1 MAQKVTLKSGSK
13 KLVIDFRKI
22 REEFSDLGF
31 SPDGKLTEG
40 SLTKM
45 AEETA
50 EEVISELNR
59 RSSMREDMGSDSWYF
74 NSSRVDRAVFNQ
86 PFSNAE
92 VESVNVKSKRLE
104 ATITAPVTS
113 TRGNTVDIFE
123 VLTQGRPEKST
134 VEKPIY
140 FPVTSS
146 GSERLLKMRLGTTD
160 DVRKIFR
167 ASKVRYLR
175 KNGRIV
181 IARLNYLPAIKK
193 RDIVGVIARDIQRR
207 LDEEVIAVPS
217 LGITGKIK
225 GLIKVK

>member
-31 SPDGKLTEG
+31 NPDGKLTEG

-50 EEVISELNR
+50 EKVISELNR

-92 VESVNVKSKRLE
+92 VESVNVKSKRVE

-113 TRGNTVDIFE
+113 TKGKTVDIFE
-123 VLTQGRPEKST
+123 VLTQGRPETSSS
-134 VEKPIY
+134 KPIV
-140 FPVTSS
+140 FPVTAP

-160 DVRKIFR
+160 DVKKIFR
-167 ASKVRYLR
+167 TSKVRYLR
-175 KNGRIV
+175 KNGKIV

-207 LDEEVIAVPS
+207 LDEETISVPS